1 MRKIQKIFSEAGL
14 EFDNDVEVF
23 VPYPKYMEELH
34 TLLAKTPERVLGKLI
49 DVKDISIL
57 IELKY

>member
-14 EFDNDVEVF
+14 ELDNDVEVL
-23 VPYPKYMEELH
+23 VPYPKYIERLH

-49 DVKDISIL
+49 DIKDIFIL